1 MRSGAAF
8 LLAVLLA
15 VFLAARQW
23 GSHTDDDDKGDA
35 DRTSSSSSDGHDDT
49 EDHDDEDTAERDSG
63 DEDSGH
69 EDSGHEDSGHEDSG
83 HENSGHT
90 DTADSD
96 DDGSHDENASS
107 TDRMTQRLEAQ
118 GLHIEQSSSDSDDD
132 CAAHS
137 YGQVAGHFADHPC
150 AGLERAWYV
159 VGDEAGNTAIVSVA
173 RVEMPDADS
182 ATELEALVDRPGTG
196 NVTELSREDGPH
208 GNVRYSGWY
217 YRSDRDGD
225 VFTSVQA
232 EPLQST
238 DGSRDVARRA
248 SGTVGTE

>member
-15 VFLAARQW
+15 VFLAAGQC

-69 EDSGHEDSGHEDSG
+69 EDSGHED
-83 HENSGHT
+83 SGHT

-182 ATELEALVDRPGTG
+182 ATELEALVDRLGTG

>member
-15 VFLAARQW
+15 VFLAAGQC

-69 EDSGHEDSGHEDSG
+69 EDSGHED
-83 HENSGHT
+83 SGHT

>member
-15 VFLAARQW
+15 VFLAAGQC
-23 GSHTDDDDKGDA
+23 GSHKDDDDKGDA
-35 DRTSSSSSDGHDDT
+35 DRASSSSSDGHDDT
-49 EDHDDEDTAERDSG
+49 EDHDD

-69 EDSGHEDSGHEDSG
+69 R
-83 HENSGHT
+83 

-96 DDGSHDENASS
+96 DDGSHDENTSDP
-107 TDRMTQRLEAQ
+107 DRLKQRLEAQ

-137 YGQVAGHFADHPC
+137 YGQVAGYFADHPC
-150 AGLERAWYV
+150 AGLERAWYE
-159 VGDEAGNTAIVSVA
+159 VGDDAGNTAIVSVA
-173 RVEMPDADS
+173 WVEMPGADS

-238 DGSRDVARRA
+238 EGSRDVARRA
-248 SGTVGTE
+248 SGTVGTD

>member
-15 VFLAARQW
+15 VFLAAGQC

-35 DRTSSSSSDGHDDT
+35 DLTSSSSSDGHDDT

>member
-15 VFLAARQW
+15 VFLAVGQF

-35 DRTSSSSSDGHDDT
+35 DRASSSSSDGHDDT

-69 EDSGHEDSGHEDSG
+69 P
-83 HENSGHT
+83 
-90 DTADSD
+90 DTADS

-137 YGQVAGHFADHPC
+137 YGQVAGYFADHPC
-150 AGLERAWYV
+150 AGLERARYV
-159 VGDEAGNTAIVSVA
+159 VSDDAGHTAIVSVA
-173 RVEMPDADS
+173 WVEMPDAAS

>member
-15 VFLAARQW
+15 VFLAAGQC
-23 GSHTDDDDKGDA
+23 GSDKDDHDKGDA
-35 DRTSSSSSDGHDDT
+35 DRASSSSSDDHDDT
-49 EDHDDEDTAERDSG
+49 KDHDDEDRSEK
-63 DEDSGH
+63 DSGH
-69 EDSGHEDSGHEDSG
+69 EDSGHK
-83 HENSGHT
+83 

-96 DDGSHDENASS
+96 DDGSHDENASY

-137 YGQVAGHFADHPC
+137 YGQVAGYFADHPC
-150 AGLERAWYV
+150 AGLERAWYE
-159 VGDEAGNTAIVSVA
+159 VGDDAGNTAIVSVA
-173 RVEMPDADS
+173 WVEMPGPDS

-248 SGTVGTE
+248 SGTVGTD

>member
-15 VFLAARQW
+15 VFLAVGQF

-35 DRTSSSSSDGHDDT
+35 DRASSSSSDGHDDT

-69 EDSGHEDSGHEDSG
+69 P
-83 HENSGHT
+83 
-90 DTADSD
+90 DTADS

-137 YGQVAGHFADHPC
+137 YGQVAGYFADHPC

-159 VGDEAGNTAIVSVA
+159 VGDDAGNTAIVSVA

>member
-15 VFLAARQW
+15 VFLAAGQC

-35 DRTSSSSSDGHDDT
+35 DRTSNSSSDGHDDT
-49 EDHDDEDTAERDSG
+49 EDHDDEYTAERDSG

-69 EDSGHEDSGHEDSG
+69 ED
-83 HENSGHT
+83 SGHT

-137 YGQVAGHFADHPC
+137 YGQVAGYFADHPC

-159 VGDEAGNTAIVSVA
+159 VGDDAGNTAIVSVA

>member
-15 VFLAARQW
+15 VFLAAGQC

-63 DEDSGH
+63 D
-69 EDSGHEDSGHEDSG
+69 EDSGHEDSG

>member
-15 VFLAARQW
+15 VFLAAGQC
-23 GSHTDDDDKGDA
+23 GSRTDDDDKGDA
-35 DRTSSSSSDGHDDT
+35 DRASSSSSDGHDDT
-49 EDHDDEDTAERDSG
+49 KDHDDEDTAERDSG

-69 EDSGHEDSGHEDSG
+69 P
-83 HENSGHT
+83 

-96 DDGSHDENASS
+96 DDGSHDEHASYP
-107 TDRMTQRLEAQ
+107 DRMTQRLEAQ

-137 YGQVAGHFADHPC
+137 YGQVAGYFADHPC
-150 AGLERAWYV
+150 AGLERARYV
-159 VGDEAGNTAIVSVA
+159 VSDDAGHTAIVSVA
-173 RVEMPDADS
+173 WVEMPDAES

>member
-15 VFLAARQW
+15 VFLAAGQC

-69 EDSGHEDSGHEDSG
+69 EDSGHED
-83 HENSGHT
+83 SGHT

-182 ATELEALVDRPGTG
+182 ATELEALVDQPSTG

>member
-15 VFLAARQW
+15 VFLAAGQC
-23 GSHTDDDDKGDA
+23 GSHKDDDDKGDA
-35 DRTSSSSSDGHDDT
+35 DRASSSSSDGHDDT
-49 EDHDDEDTAERDSG
+49 EDHDD

-69 EDSGHEDSGHEDSG
+69 R
-83 HENSGHT
+83 

-96 DDGSHDENASS
+96 DDGSHDENASYP
-107 TDRMTQRLEAQ
+107 DRMTQRLEAQ

-137 YGQVAGHFADHPC
+137 YGQVAGYFADHPC
-150 AGLERAWYV
+150 AGLERAWYE
-159 VGDEAGNTAIVSVA
+159 VGDDEGNTAIVSVA
-173 RVEMPDADS
+173 WVEMPGPDS

-238 DGSRDVARRA
+238 EGSRDVARRA
-248 SGTVGTE
+248 SGTVGTD

>member
-15 VFLAARQW
+15 VFLAAGQC

-69 EDSGHEDSGHEDSG
+69 EDSGHEDSGHE
-83 HENSGHT
+83 